1 MRQASETT
9 PGAPMTTIQ
18 DHELRYALANELHAR
33 PVPALTAPCFA
44 AYLAIKRPSD
54 AAGRDRAEDLAHLT
68 ALLDRHGAAHPP
80 EGANHY
86 FGEIGKHS
94 LKWEQ
99 HTEFVTYTIFGD
111 GNADR
116 PFDPGV
122 FDVFPA
128 DWLAAAPGVR
138 VTSALIRVETRPTLA
153 TMRKKIDSWFVPES
167 IAASEVLDGAAVVA
181 GDFRIDTGGHMRF
194 AVFVGAD
201 NTARRVGRIVTRI
214 TEIETYKAMS
224 MLGLARARG
233 VQAQLGDIE
242 DELSGLVSG
251 LGGAGSSHEAELGE
265 LLHLASELERLNAQ
279 TSFRFGATG
288 AYEAIVTDRIR
299 VLRET
304 RWDGRQTLHEFMMRR
319 FDPAMRTVKSV
330 DRQIDDMAARAMR
343 ASELLRTRVDVERSA
358 QNQKLLE
365 SMDRRADL
373 QLRLQETVEGLSVV
387 AISYYAVSLLGYL
400 VEPLVYRF
408 HLDKTWAKA
417 ALVIPVV
424 LVVWLFGRAVKKR
437 LIHK

>member
-1 MRQASETT
+1 
-9 PGAPMTTIQ
+9 MTTIQ

-33 PVPALTAPCFA
+33 PFPALTAPCFA
-44 AYLAIKRPSD
+44 AYIAIKRPSD
-54 AAGRDRAEDLAHLT
+54 AAGRDRAEDLAHLI
-68 ALLDRHGAAHPP
+68 ALLDRYGAARPP

-86 FGEIGKHS
+86 FGEIGKYR

-116 PFDPGV
+116 PFDPAV

-128 DWLAAAPGVR
+128 AWLAAAPGVR
-138 VTSALIRVETRPTLA
+138 VTSALIRVEPMPDLA
-153 TMRKKIDSWFVPES
+153 AMRAKIDAWFVPES
-167 IAASEVLDGAAVVA
+167 TAAASLLDAAAVVA
-181 GDFRIDTGGHMRF
+181 GDFRIDAGGHMRF
-194 AVFVGAD
+194 AVFAGPEI
-201 NTARRVGRIVTRI
+201 TERRTGRIVTRLI
-214 TEIETYKAMS
+214 EIETYKAMS

-233 VQAQLGDIE
+233 VQGRLGDLE
-242 DELSGLVSG
+242 DELSGLVRG
-251 LGGAGSSHEAELGE
+251 LGAAGTRHEAQLGE
-265 LLHLASELERLNAQ
+265 LLHLAAELESLNAQ

-299 VLRET
+299 VLRED

-330 DRQIDDMAARAMR
+330 DRQLDDMATRAMR
-343 ASELLRTRVDVERSA
+343 AGDLLRTRVDVERSA
-358 QNQKLLE
+358 QNQELLA

-387 AISYYAVSLLGYL
+387 AISYYAVSLLGYI
-400 VEPLVYRF
+400 VEPVAYRF

-424 LVVWLFGRAVKKR
+424 LAVWLIGRSVKKR